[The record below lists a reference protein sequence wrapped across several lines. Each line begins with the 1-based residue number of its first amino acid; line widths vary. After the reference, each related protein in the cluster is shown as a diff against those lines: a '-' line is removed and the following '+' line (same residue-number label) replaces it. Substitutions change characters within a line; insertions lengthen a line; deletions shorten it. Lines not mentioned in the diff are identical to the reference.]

1 MSYSLAL
8 AVDVLDQLAQGDPPS
23 REEIVRGAI
32 ALAIF
37 CKAAKERPG
46 TMEMLQL
53 LEQLALGKM
62 DSLCEEDRQDAAVL
76 SSALR
81 RKVGIH

>member
-8 AVDVLDQLAQGDPPS
+8 AVDVLDHLAQGETPS
-23 REEIVRGAI
+23 REEVVRGAI
-32 ALAIF
+32 SLALY
-37 CKAAKERPG
+37 CKASKERPG
-46 TMEMLQL
+46 TIEMLQL
-53 LEQLALGKM
+53 LEKLALGRI
-62 DSLCEEDRQDAAVL
+62 DSLGEEDRHDAAVL